1 MHDFR
6 YTISQ
11 SAIKAAVPRLS
22 GLKSKV
28 PLVLSP
34 ELTSCVA
41 VKLDEALQKASL
53 VEILDSWRLDEETY
67 LAKLLFEG
75 DVKLI
80 GLLGHERFPRQ
91 DYAFSGSS
99 SKILISV
106 CSFPEA
112 AKSFSLGQWKSMD
125 GAPVFAPAKEE
136 REPVASV
143 RRFQRKAKEAE
154 VQETRV
160 VTLQPTQNT
169 WTSHEVPPDVK
180 SCTSCGRFYPLSSFY
195 LARPRKDGVRIP
207 RSVCKECFREQRN
220 RTRRGKALFV
230 PIDVTNCG
238 VLRGPSIAPHLAP
251 REISEP
257 AMPLHAPTPSLASW
271 SDKPELQA
279 TLTLALER
287 ESQAVEALKDAIV
300 ARTSAGNVVTRILAE
315 FLAPKGTPS

>member
-80 GLLGHERFPRQ
+80 GLLGHERSPRQ

-112 AKSFSLGQWKSMD
+112 ARSFSLGQWKSMD
-125 GAPVFAPAKEE
+125 GAPVFAPQAVV
-136 REPVASV
+136 EPIVAV
-143 RRFQRKAKEAE
+143 RRYRRQAE
-154 VQETRV
+154 TFGKPLPV
-160 VTLQPTQNT
+160 VA
-169 WTSHEVPPDVK
+169 VPDVVLPLPDDDKK
-180 SCTSCGRFYPLSSFY
+180 SCTSCGRFYPPSSFY

-251 REISEP
+251 SKISEP
-257 AMPLHAPTPSLASW
+257 AMPLYAPTPSLASW